1 MRQFVLVILMKD
13 SFRFFWEEPFNSD
26 EPNIKI
32 EVPGFKKDE
41 ITVNLS
47 HSSLTI
53 SASKKDKKIEKGKGF
68 YSEESFASSFSKS
81 VSLPHKIDPEEFS
94 VMTEDG
100 AVFLVRKS
108 SAKRK

>member
-1 MRQFVLVILMKD
+1 MEN
-13 SFRFFWEEPFNSD
+13 FRFFWEEPFDSE
-26 EPNIKI
+26 EPNVRI

-53 SASKKDKKIEKGKGF
+53 NASKKDKKVEKGKGF

-81 VSLPHKIDPEEFS
+81 VSLPHKIDPDSFEIIIHDGS
-94 VMTEDG
+94 VE
-100 AVFLVRKS
+100 LRK
-108 SAKRK
+108 KRRN